1 MDQTRIIRRYSAY
14 FPGWAVA
21 FGAHEL
27 VEDSTHDRQWLF
39 ADEQLGLILT
49 PAVRRLLYHRLLGHE
64 GVQEVVLGPAGL
76 GTGEDEPPLLGTDEA
91 RPLSA
96 LRALIALPGDLYL
109 YQSYHLLY
117 PGGTRILTLSR
128 RAPLGLIYRE
138 MASLRVRMV

>member
-1 MDQTRIIRRYSAY
+1 MDQTRNIRRYSAY

-21 FGAHEL
+21 FGVHEL
-27 VEDSTHDRQWLF
+27 VEDSTRDRQWLF

-64 GVQEVVLGPAGL
+64 GVQELVLGPAGL
-76 GTGEDEPPLLGTDEA
+76 GTGEGEPPLLGTDEA

-96 LRALIALPGDLYL
+96 LRALLDLPGDLHL
-109 YQSYHLLY
+109 YQTYHLLY

-138 MASLRVRMV
+138 MAPLRLRVV